1 MRGTENAMR
10 TLLVTPGKAS
20 ADALRAMLDPRLCPV
35 IDVAG
40 SANEARQKLLGTGY
54 DLVLINAPLAD
65 ESGCRLA
72 SDISK
77 TTAAGVLLL
86 VRGELAAQ
94 VAEATGGDGVIT
106 LGKPVS
112 RAQIAEAVSVFA
124 SVLAKLRRYEAEKRD
139 LERRLDELRITARAK
154 CLLMDQMHLSEE
166 DAHRYLEKQAMDH
179 RMTKLE
185 FAKSVIRLFS
195 EG

>member
-20 ADALRAMLDPRLCPV
+20 ADALRAMLDPRLCPA

-94 VAEATGGDGVIT
+94 VAEATGGDGIIT

-124 SVLAKLRRYEAEKRD
+124 SVLAKLRRYETEKRD
-139 LERRLDELRITARAK
+139 LERRLDELRITSRAK

>member
-20 ADALRAMLDPRLCPV
+20 ADALRAMLDPRLCPA

-124 SVLAKLRRYEAEKRD
+124 SVLAKLRRYETEKRD
-139 LERRLDELRITARAK
+139 LERRLDELRITSRAK

>member
-1 MRGTENAMR
+1 M
-10 TLLVTPGKAS
+10 
-20 ADALRAMLDPRLCPV
+20 PRSQTNP
-35 IDVAG
+35 VAG
-40 SANEARQKLLGTGY
+40 WRRTSAKRPRRGY
-54 DLVLINAPLAD
+54 SCSCA
-65 ESGCRLA
+65 A
-72 SDISK
+72 S
-77 TTAAGVLLL
+77 LP
-86 VRGELAAQ
+86 AQ

-124 SVLAKLRRYEAEKRD
+124 SVLAKLRRYETEKRD
-139 LERRLDELRITARAK
+139 LERRLDELRITSRAK

>member
-20 ADALRAMLDPRLCPV
+20 ADALRAMLDPRLCPA

-124 SVLAKLRRYEAEKRD
+124 SVLAKLRRYETEKRD
-139 LERRLDELRITARAK
+139 LERRLDELRITSRAK

-179 RMTKLE
+179 RMTKPE
-185 FAKSVIRLFS
+185 FAKSVVRLFS

>member
-20 ADALRAMLDPRLCPV
+20 ADALRAMLDPRLCPA

-54 DLVLINAPLAD
+54 DLVLINVPLAD

-124 SVLAKLRRYEAEKRD
+124 SVLAKLRRYETEKRD
-139 LERRLDELRITARAK
+139 LERRLDELRITSRAK

>member
-1 MRGTENAMR
+1 MKE
-10 TLLVTPGKAS
+10 P
-20 ADALRAMLDPRLCPV
+20 
-35 IDVAG
+35 DVAG

-124 SVLAKLRRYEAEKRD
+124 SVLAKLRRYETEKRD
-139 LERRLDELRITARAK
+139 LERRLDELRITSRAK

>member
-20 ADALRAMLDPRLCPV
+20 ADALRAMLDPRLCPA

-124 SVLAKLRRYEAEKRD
+124 SVLAKLRRYETEKRD
-139 LERRLDELRITARAK
+139 LERRLDELRITSRAK

-185 FAKSVIRLFS
+185 FAKSVLRLFS

>member
-124 SVLAKLRRYEAEKRD
+124 SVLAKLRRYETEKRD
-139 LERRLDELRITARAK
+139 LERRLDELHITSRAK

>member
-20 ADALRAMLDPRLCPV
+20 ADALRAMLDPRLCPA

-124 SVLAKLRRYEAEKRD
+124 SVLAKLRRYETEKRD
-139 LERRLDELRITARAK
+139 LERRLDELRITSRAK
-154 CLLMDQMHLSEE
+154 CLLMYQMHLSEE

-185 FAKSVIRLFS
+185 FAKSVVRLFS

>member
-20 ADALRAMLDPRLCPV
+20 ADALRAMLDPRLCPA

-124 SVLAKLRRYEAEKRD
+124 SVLAKLRRYETEKRD
-139 LERRLDELRITARAK
+139 LERRLDELRITSRAK

-185 FAKSVIRLFS
+185 FAKSVVRLFS

>member
-1 MRGTENAMR
+1 MRGTENTMR

-20 ADALRAMLDPRLCPV
+20 ADALRAMLDPRLCPA

-40 SANEARQKLLGTGY
+40 SANEARQKLLAAGY
-54 DLVLINAPLAD
+54 DLVLINAPLSD

-94 VAEATGGDGVIT
+94 VTEATGGDGVIT

-124 SVLAKLRRYEAEKRD
+124 SILAKLRRYEAEKRD
-139 LERRLDELRITARAK
+139 LERRLDELRIISRAK
-154 CLLMDQMHLSEE
+154 CLLMEDMHLSEE
-166 DAHRYLEKQAMDH
+166 DAHRYLEKQAMNN
-179 RMTKLE
+179 RMTKQE

>member
-10 TLLVTPGKAS
+10 TLLVTPGKVS
-20 ADALRAMLDPRLCPV
+20 ADALRAMLDPRLCPA

-40 SANEARQKLLGTGY
+40 SANESRQKLLGAGY

-77 TTAAGVLLL
+77 TTAAGVLLF
-86 VRGELAAQ
+86 VRGELAEQ

-112 RAQIAEAVSVFA
+112 RAQVAEAVSVFA

-139 LERRLDELRITARAK
+139 LERRLDELRITSRAK
-154 CLLMDQMHLSEE
+154 CLLMDEMHLSEE